1 MKSGFISVV
10 GRTNAGKSTL
20 VNALIGE
27 KIAIISN
34 KPQTTRY
41 RIMGIR
47 SEEDSQ
53 IIFTD
58 TPGIH
63 KPKTRLGDFMI
74 NEATEA
80 LNDTDAALLVIEPVD
95 NVGISEKKLIETLK
109 KLDIPA
115 ILVINKIDTIKKEN
129 LFPIIEKYSEEFDF
143 DAIIPVSAKT
153 GDGVSVLL
161 DEIKKYLIEGPMF
174 FPEDMVTDS
183 PIKQR
188 LSEIVR
194 EKLLWSLD
202 KEIPHGIAI
211 EVTKMDEGKFKTA
224 LDITIYC
231 EKQSH
236 KGIIIGKGGE
246 LLKTVGTR
254 ARYDMEKLLDK
265 KVALN
270 LWVKVKEGW
279 RDSTMLLKN
288 FGFQGENR

>member
-1 MKSGFISVV
+1 MKSGFVSVV

-20 VNALIGE
+20 VNSLIGE

-41 RIMGIR
+41 RIMGIKN
-47 SEEDSQ
+47 EEDIQ
-53 IIFTD
+53 IVFTD

-63 KPKTRLGDFMI
+63 NPKTRLGDFMI
-74 NEATEA
+74 NEAKDA
-80 LNDTDAALLVIEPVD
+80 LNDTDVALLVVEPVD
-95 NVGISEKKLIETLK
+95 NVGKSEEKIIESLK
-109 KLDIPA
+109 NLKIPA
-115 ILVINKIDTIKKEN
+115 ILVINKIDTIRKDR
-129 LFPIIEKYSEEFDF
+129 LFPIIEKYKDAYDF
-143 DAIIPVSAKT
+143 SAIIPVSAKT
-153 GDGVSVLL
+153 KDGLSILT
-161 DEIKKYLIEGPMF
+161 DEIKKFLQKGPMF
-174 FPEDMVTDS
+174 FPEDMITDS

-194 EKLLWSLD
+194 EKLLWALE

-211 EVTKMDEGKFKTA
+211 EVSNMEEMQNKVN

-246 LLKTVGTR
+246 LLKNIGIKS
-254 ARYDMEKLLDK
+254 RYDMEKLLGK
-265 KVALN
+265 KVFLN

-279 RDSTMLLKN
+279 RDNLVLLKN
-288 FGFQGENR
+288 FGFTE

>member
-20 VNALIGE
+20 VNSLVGE
-27 KIAIISN
+27 KVAIISN

-41 RIMGIR
+41 RIMGVKTT
-47 SEEDSQ
+47 SEMQ
-53 IIFTD
+53 IVFTD

-74 NEATEA
+74 NEATES

-95 NVGISEKKLIETLK
+95 NVGISEKKLIETIK
-109 KLDIPA
+109 KLQIPA
-115 ILVINKIDTIKKEN
+115 ILVINKVDTIKKEN
-129 LFPIIEKYSEEFDF
+129 LFPIIEKYSKEYKF

-153 GDGVSVLL
+153 KDGLDILL
-161 DEIKKYLIEGPMF
+161 SEIEKYLIDGPMF

-183 PIKQR
+183 PVKQR
-188 LSEIVR
+188 MAEIVR
-194 EKLLWSLD
+194 EKLLWALD
-202 KEIPHGIAI
+202 KEVPHGIAI
-211 EVTKMDEGKFKTA
+211 EVTTMEDLKNKVN

-246 LLKTVGTR
+246 QLKSIGTK
-254 ARYDMEKLLDK
+254 ARCDIEKLLDK
-265 KVALN
+265 KVFLN

-279 RDSTMLLKN
+279 RDSSMLIKN
-288 FGFQGENR
+288 FGFGE

>member
-1 MKSGFISVV
+1 MIIGFVSVV

-20 VNALIGE
+20 VNSLIGE

-41 RIMGIR
+41 RIMGIKN
-47 SEEDSQ
+47 EEDIQ
-53 IIFTD
+53 IVFTD

-63 KPKTRLGDFMI
+63 NPKTRLGDFMI
-74 NEATEA
+74 NEAKDA
-80 LNDTDAALLVIEPVD
+80 LNDTDVALLVVEPVD
-95 NVGISEKKLIETLK
+95 NVGKSEEKIIESLK
-109 KLDIPA
+109 NLKIPA
-115 ILVINKIDTIKKEN
+115 ILVINKIDTIRKDR
-129 LFPIIEKYSEEFDF
+129 LFPIIEKYKDAYDF
-143 DAIIPVSAKT
+143 SAIIPVSAKT
-153 GDGVSVLL
+153 KDGLSILT
-161 DEIKKYLIEGPMF
+161 DEIKKFLQEGPMF
-174 FPEDMVTDS
+174 FPEDMITDS

-194 EKLLWSLD
+194 EKLLWALE

-211 EVTKMDEGKFKTA
+211 EVSNMEEMQNKVN

-246 LLKTVGTR
+246 LLKNIGIK
-254 ARYDMEKLLDK
+254 ARYDMEKLLGK
-265 KVALN
+265 KVFLN

-279 RDSTMLLKN
+279 RDNLVLLKN
-288 FGFQGENR
+288 FGFTE

>member
-20 VNALIGE
+20 VNSLIGE

-47 SEEDSQ
+47 TTKDSQ
-53 IIFTD
+53 IVFTD

-63 KPKTRLGDFMI
+63 NPKTRLGDFMI
-74 NEATEA
+74 NEAKES
-80 LNDTDAALLVIEPVD
+80 LNDTDAALLVVEPVS
-95 NVGISEKKLIETLK
+95 NVGKSEEKIIETLK
-109 KLDIPA
+109 NLNIPT
-115 ILVINKIDTIKKEN
+115 ILVINKIDTIKKED
-129 LFPIIEKYSEEFDF
+129 LFPIIEKYSKAYDF
-143 DAIIPVSAKT
+143 ESIIPVSAKT
-153 GDGVSVLL
+153 KDGMEILL
-161 DEIKKYLIEGPMF
+161 KEIDKYLVEGPMF

-188 LSEIVR
+188 ISEIVR
-194 EKLLWSLD
+194 EKLLWALD

-211 EVTKMDEGKFKTA
+211 EVSTLKEDDKKVN
-224 LDITIYC
+224 LDVVIYC

-246 LLKTVGTR
+246 QLKNVGIKS
-254 ARYDMEKLLDK
+254 RYDIENLLGK
-265 KVALN
+265 KVFLN

-288 FGFQGENR
+288 FGFSELQ

>member
-211 EVTKMDEGKFKTA
+211 EVTKMDEDKNKVA

>member
-1 MKSGFISVV
+1 MKSGFVSVV

-20 VNALIGE
+20 VNSLIGE

-41 RIMGIR
+41 RIMGIKN
-47 SEEDSQ
+47 EEDIQ
-53 IIFTD
+53 IVFTD

-63 KPKTRLGDFMI
+63 NPKTRLGDFMI
-74 NEATEA
+74 NEAKDA
-80 LNDTDAALLVIEPVD
+80 LNDTDVALLVVEPVD
-95 NVGISEKKLIETLK
+95 NVGKNEEKIIESLK
-109 KLDIPA
+109 NLKIPA
-115 ILVINKIDTIKKEN
+115 ILVINKIDTIRKDR
-129 LFPIIEKYSEEFDF
+129 LFPIIEKYKDAYDF
-143 DAIIPVSAKT
+143 SAIIPVSAKT
-153 GDGVSVLL
+153 KDGLSILT
-161 DEIKKYLIEGPMF
+161 DEIKKFLQEGPMF
-174 FPEDMVTDS
+174 FPEDMITDS

-194 EKLLWSLD
+194 EKLLWALE

-211 EVTKMDEGKFKTA
+211 EVSNMEEMQNKVN

-246 LLKTVGTR
+246 LLKNIGIKS
-254 ARYDMEKLLDK
+254 RYDMEKLLGK
-265 KVALN
+265 KVFLN

-279 RDSTMLLKN
+279 RDNLVLLKN
-288 FGFQGENR
+288 FGFTE

>member
-20 VNALIGE
+20 VNSLIGE

-47 SEEDSQ
+47 NEEDCQ

-74 NEATEA
+74 NEANEA

-95 NVGISEKKLIETLK
+95 NVGTSELKLIETLK

-115 ILVINKIDTIKKEN
+115 ILVVNKIDTVKKEN

-153 GDGVSVLL
+153 GDGVDILL
-161 DEIKKYLIEGPMF
+161 EEIKKYLIEGPMF

-211 EVTKMDEGKFKTA
+211 EVTRMNEDKNKVSLE
-224 LDITIYC
+224 ITIYC

-236 KGIIIGKGGE
+236 KGIIIGKGGDV
-246 LLKTVGTR
+246 LKTAGTR
-254 ARYDMEKLLDK
+254 ARFDMEKLLGK

-288 FGFQGENR
+288 FGFENE

>member
-1 MKSGFISVV
+1 MKSGFVSVV

-20 VNALIGE
+20 VNGLIGE

-41 RIMGIR
+41 RIMGIK
-47 SEEDSQ
+47 STEDTQ
-53 IIFTD
+53 IVFTD

-63 KPKTRLGDFMI
+63 NPKTRLGDFMI
-74 NEATEA
+74 NEAKDS
-80 LNDTDAALLVIEPVD
+80 LNDTDVALLVVEPVD
-95 NVGISEKKLIETLK
+95 NVGRSEEKLIETLK
-109 KLDIPA
+109 SLKVPA

-129 LFPIIEKYSEEFDF
+129 LFPIIEKYSQAFDF
-143 DAIIPVSAKT
+143 DSIIPVSAKT
-153 GDGVSVLL
+153 GDGLKEL
-161 DEIKKYLIEGPMF
+161 TKEIEKYLIEGPMF
-174 FPEDMVTDS
+174 FPPDMITDS

-194 EKLLWSLD
+194 EKMLWTLE

-211 EVTKMDEGKFKTA
+211 EVNQMHETENKVS
-224 LDITIYC
+224 LDIIIYC

-246 LLKTVGTR
+246 QLKNIGIK
-254 ARYDMEKLLDK
+254 ARMDMENLLNK
-265 KVALN
+265 KVFLN

-279 RDSTMLLKN
+279 RDNNILLKN
-288 FGFQGENR
+288 FGFNDN

>member
-20 VNALIGE
+20 VNSLIGE

-47 SEEDSQ
+47 NEEDCQ

-74 NEATEA
+74 NEANEA

-95 NVGISEKKLIETLK
+95 NVGTSELKLIEALK

-115 ILVINKIDTIKKEN
+115 ILVVNKIDTIKKEN

-153 GDGVSVLL
+153 GDGVDILL
-161 DEIKKYLIEGPMF
+161 EEIKKYLIEGPMF

-211 EVTKMDEGKFKTA
+211 EVTRMNEDKNKVSLE
-224 LDITIYC
+224 ITIYC

-236 KGIIIGKGGE
+236 KGIIIGKGGDV
-246 LLKTVGTR
+246 LKTAGTR
-254 ARYDMEKLLDK
+254 ARFDMEKLLGK

-288 FGFQGENR
+288 FGFENE

>member
-1 MKSGFISVV
+1 MKSGFVSVV

-20 VNALIGE
+20 VNSLIGE

-41 RIMGIR
+41 RIMGIKN
-47 SEEDSQ
+47 EEDIQ
-53 IIFTD
+53 IVFTD

-63 KPKTRLGDFMI
+63 NPKTRLGDFMI
-74 NEATEA
+74 NEAKDA
-80 LNDTDAALLVIEPVD
+80 LNDTDVALLVVEPVD
-95 NVGISEKKLIETLK
+95 NVGKSEEKIIESLK
-109 KLDIPA
+109 NLKIPA
-115 ILVINKIDTIKKEN
+115 ILVINKIDTIRKDR
-129 LFPIIEKYSEEFDF
+129 LFPIIEKYKDAYDF
-143 DAIIPVSAKT
+143 SAIIPVSAKT
-153 GDGVSVLL
+153 KDGLSILT
-161 DEIKKYLIEGPMF
+161 DEIKKFLQEGPMF
-174 FPEDMVTDS
+174 FPEDMITDS

-194 EKLLWSLD
+194 EKLLWALE

-211 EVTKMDEGKFKTA
+211 EVSNMEEMQNKVN

-246 LLKTVGTR
+246 LLKNIGIKS
-254 ARYDMEKLLDK
+254 RYDMEKLLGK
-265 KVALN
+265 KVFLN

-279 RDSTMLLKN
+279 RDNLVLLKN
-288 FGFQGENR
+288 FGFTE

>member
-20 VNALIGE
+20 VNSLIGE

-47 SEEDSQ
+47 NEEECQ

-80 LNDTDAALLVIEPVD
+80 LNDTDTALLVIEPVD

-109 KLDIPA
+109 KSGIPA
-115 ILVINKIDTIKKEN
+115 ILVINKIDTIKKES
-129 LFPIIEKYSEEFDF
+129 LFPIIEKYSSEYDF

-161 DEIKKYLIEGPMF
+161 EEIKKYLIEGPMF

-202 KEIPHGIAI
+202 KEIPYGIAI
-211 EVTKMDEGKFKTA
+211 EVTKMDEDKNKVA

-254 ARYDMEKLLDK
+254 ARYDMEKLLGK
-265 KVALN
+265 KVGLT

-279 RDSTMLLKN
+279 RDSVMLLKN
-288 FGFQGENR
+288 FGFNEE

>member
-1 MKSGFISVV
+1 MKSGFVSVV

-41 RIMGIR
+41 RIMGIKN
-47 SEEDSQ
+47 EEDVQ
-53 IIFTD
+53 IVFTD

-63 KPKTRLGDFMI
+63 NPKTRLGDFMI
-74 NEATEA
+74 NEAKDA
-80 LNDTDAALLVIEPVD
+80 LNDTDVALLVVEPVD
-95 NVGISEKKLIETLK
+95 NVGKSEEKLIETLK
-109 KLDIPA
+109 NLKIPA
-115 ILVINKIDTIKKEN
+115 ILVINKIDTIRKDR
-129 LFPIIEKYSEEFDF
+129 LFSIIEKYSGTYDF
-143 DAIIPVSAKT
+143 HSIIPVSAKT
-153 GDGVSVLL
+153 KDGL
-161 DEIKKYLIEGPMF
+161 DILISEIKKFLQEGPMF
-174 FPEDMVTDS
+174 FPTDMITDS

-194 EKLLWSLD
+194 EKLLWALD
-202 KEIPHGIAI
+202 KEIPHGIMI
-211 EVTKMDEGKFKTA
+211 EVSNMEEEKDKVN

-246 LLKTVGTR
+246 LLKGVGIKS
-254 ARYDMEKLLDK
+254 RYDMEKLLSK
-265 KVALN
+265 KVFLN

-279 RDSTMLLKN
+279 RDNSILLKN
-288 FGFQGENR
+288 FGFTE

>member
-1 MKSGFISVV
+1 LKSL
-10 GRTNAGKSTL
+10 KSQ
-20 VNALIGE
+20 VF
-27 KIAIISN
+27 
-34 KPQTTRY
+34 PQY
-41 RIMGIR
+41 
-47 SEEDSQ
+47 
-53 IIFTD
+53 
-58 TPGIH
+58 
-63 KPKTRLGDFMI
+63 L
-74 NEATEA
+74 
-80 LNDTDAALLVIEPVD
+80 
-95 NVGISEKKLIETLK
+95 
-109 KLDIPA
+109 
-115 ILVINKIDTIKKEN
+115 INKIDTIKKES
-129 LFPIIEKYSEEFDF
+129 LFPIIEKYSSEFDF

-161 DEIKKYLIEGPMF
+161 EEIKKYLTEGPMF

-211 EVTKMDEGKFKTA
+211 EVTKMDEDKNKVA

-254 ARYDMEKLLDK
+254 ARYDMEKLLGK
-265 KVALN
+265 KVGLT

-279 RDSTMLLKN
+279 RDSVMLLKN
-288 FGFQGENR
+288 FGFNEE

>member
-1 MKSGFISVV
+1 MKSGFVSVV

-20 VNALIGE
+20 VNSLIGE

-41 RIMGIR
+41 RIMGIKN
-47 SEEDSQ
+47 EEDIQ
-53 IIFTD
+53 IVFTD

-63 KPKTRLGDFMI
+63 NPKTRLGDFMI
-74 NEATEA
+74 NEAKDA
-80 LNDTDAALLVIEPVD
+80 LNDTDVALLVVEPVD
-95 NVGISEKKLIETLK
+95 NVGKSEEKIIESLK
-109 KLDIPA
+109 NLKIPA
-115 ILVINKIDTIKKEN
+115 ILVINKIDTIRKDR
-129 LFPIIEKYSEEFDF
+129 LFSIIEKYKDAYDF
-143 DAIIPVSAKT
+143 SAIIPVSAKT
-153 GDGVSVLL
+153 KDGLSILT
-161 DEIKKYLIEGPMF
+161 DEIKKFLQEGPMF
-174 FPEDMVTDS
+174 FPEDMITDS

-194 EKLLWSLD
+194 EKLLWALE

-211 EVTKMDEGKFKTA
+211 EVSNMDEMQNKVN

-246 LLKTVGTR
+246 LLKNIGIKS
-254 ARYDMEKLLDK
+254 RYDMEKLLGK
-265 KVALN
+265 KVFLN

-279 RDSTMLLKN
+279 RDNLVLLKN
-288 FGFQGENR
+288 FGFTE